1 MDRSFSAVLGVGVL
15 SLLVVGC
22 QPSEDRG
29 NGEGDVNE
37 ARQAQIPVNPDF
49 DWRRYDFRFE
59 DDTLFAELLVI
70 GDRDVSGYSADT
82 EYWFVD
88 TSNLDN
94 LGELDLEAGY
104 EDGNSTPPALSG
116 DQEFTQPVY
125 LTWQSFSTDPVSDV
139 GELYSNGNHHLRIK
153 LDAGEVYR
161 LTWYQTLTTQNPQN
175 RAPDGTFSAVGGNVS
190 VPSGQYGYCVDAV
203 IE

>member
-22 QPSEDRG
+22 QPGDDPGKSER
-29 NGEGDVNE
+29 NVNE
-37 ARQAQIPVNPDF
+37 ARQAQIPIDPDF
-49 DWRRYDFRFE
+49 DWRLYEFRFE
-59 DDTLFAELLVI
+59 NDTLFAELLVI

-88 TSNLDN
+88 TSNLAN
-94 LGELDLEAGY
+94 LGDQDLEAGY
-104 EDGNSTPPALSG
+104 EDGNSTPPSLSG

-125 LTWQSFSTDPVSDV
+125 LTWESFSTDPVSDV
-139 GELYSNGNHHLRIK
+139 GELYSNGNHHLRVK

-175 RAPDGTFSAVGGNVS
+175 RAPDGTFTAVGGNVS
-190 VPSGQYGYCVDAV
+190 VPSGQYGYYVDATL
-203 IE
+203 E